1 MHFQSRIV
9 LFSVVFV
16 VVLAM
21 LFGESDQH
29 KDSRRA
35 SAPKHTFEVMTA
47 DKQSESQMVWPKTH
61 GFRKHKTNS
70 GDWEEILSI
79 VTSKESVWR
88 NIVKALRRHRAA
100 NTSVVLRHDS
110 NSHERKPQ
118 HDSHHKR
125 HRKQRRHHS
134 HHHSHM

>member
-29 KDSRRA
+29 KSSRRA

-47 DKQSESQMVWPKTH
+47 DKQSESHMVWPKAH
-61 GFRKHKTNS
+61 GFRKQKTNN

-88 NIVKALRRHRAA
+88 HIVKALNRHRAV
-100 NTSVVLRHDS
+100 NTSVVFS
-110 NSHERKPQ
+110 
-118 HDSHHKR
+118 HDSHSHEHKR
-125 HRKQRRHHS
+125 HRKREVS
-134 HHHSHM
+134 VKKM